1 MVKSNVSLSFI
12 ILAFTSPKCNM
23 YLNTV
28 RNNVY
33 SWHTLKQLTL
43 YSLNNDT
50 NPNCNMIDTKAI
62 LC

>member
-12 ILAFTSPKCNM
+12 ILAFISPKCNM

-33 SWHTLKQLTL
+33 SWHKLKQLTL
-43 YSLNNDT
+43 NSLNNYT
-50 NPNCNMIDTKAI
+50 NPNCNMINTKAI